1 MNDAHEE
8 LREDEKAVLLFNP
21 FIKAKTGEE
30 IIQEL
35 NETGKIEWQECD
47 TI

>member
-1 MNDAHEE
+1 MNDANKEE
-8 LREDEKAVLLFNP
+8 RTVLLFNP
-21 FIKAKTGEE
+21 FVKAKTGEE
-30 IIQEL
+30 IIKEL